1 MASAIPLKTLEID
14 WADLEIAYR
23 DSTTGIESFLDRE
36 TGEVVT
42 VFDRD
47 QPEWGLVRRQPE
59 RYLRVP
65 GYRCEEARA
74 VLRGF
79 VQQLHE
85 GETRSA
91 LEGALQS
98 PAALS
103 RCSEILAENAL
114 LLDDF
119 AHFEERAIYE
129 RLMLWLG
136 ALGICA
142 EQPPPFAVCL
152 ALVGLRT
159 QAA

>member
-1 MASAIPLKTLEID
+1 MASAIALKTLDID

-23 DSTTGIESFLDRE
+23 DSSTGIESYLDRE
-36 TGEVVT
+36 TGEVLN
-42 VFDRD
+42 VFDRE

-59 RYLRVP
+59 RFLRVP
-65 GYRCEEARA
+65 GYRSDEARA

-79 VQQLHE
+79 VQQLHASA
-85 GETRSA
+85 TRA
-91 LEGALQS
+91 TLERALQE

-103 RCSEILAENAL
+103 RCSEILSQSAQ

-129 RLMLWLG
+129 RLLLWLG

-142 EQPPPFAVCL
+142 EQPPPFAIFL
-152 ALVGLRT
+152 PLVGLRT